1 MDRIPTML
9 RTKLRTA
16 LTAAMKRRDAA
27 AVSALRSALAAIDN
41 AEAVDPAHAP
51 APGTSATIAG
61 AVAGLGAAEVP
72 RRQLAEAQVEAII
85 RTEIADRLHA
95 AEQHDALNI
104 PERAARLRAE
114 AGALKAELP

>member
-1 MDRIPTML
+1 ML

-16 LTAAMKRRDAA
+16 LTAAMKRRDES

-51 APGTSATIAG
+51 AAGTSTIAG
-61 AVAGLGAAEVP
+61 AVSGLGAADVP
-72 RRQLAEAQVEAII
+72 RLHLTEDQIEAIV
-85 RTEIADRLHA
+85 RTEIVERLQA

-114 AGALKAELP
+114 AAALQAELDTR

>member
-1 MDRIPTML
+1 ML

-41 AEAVDPAHAP
+41 AEAVDPAHTP

-61 AVAGLGAAEVP
+61 AVTGLGAAEVP
-72 RRQLAEAQVEAII
+72 RLHLTEDQIEAIV
-85 RTEIADRLHA
+85 RTEIAERLRA

-104 PERAARLRAE
+104 PDRAARLRAE
-114 AGALKAELP
+114 AGALNAELP